1 MRGAGSISLLIDSP
15 LQTLARSLRAVGP
28 ETRKQINA
36 ATKAA
41 ANPIWKDETAGRA
54 VTRMQQTG
62 LVSTASVGVS
72 SRNVTLRAGGLTFK
86 GGRSADRITGAL
98 EFGGGAD
105 KVITSRS
112 RKGKAY
118 RRRLGPAFG
127 PPYRNGRVV
136 YPAARDSIPRFAS
149 LWVQTARRTIHEAI
163 EEVG

>member
-1 MRGAGSISLLIDSP
+1 M
-15 LQTLARSLRAVGP
+15 
-28 ETRKQINA
+28 
-36 ATKAA
+36 
-41 ANPIWKDETAGRA
+41 
-54 VTRMQQTG
+54 
-62 LVSTASVGVS
+62 STASVGVS